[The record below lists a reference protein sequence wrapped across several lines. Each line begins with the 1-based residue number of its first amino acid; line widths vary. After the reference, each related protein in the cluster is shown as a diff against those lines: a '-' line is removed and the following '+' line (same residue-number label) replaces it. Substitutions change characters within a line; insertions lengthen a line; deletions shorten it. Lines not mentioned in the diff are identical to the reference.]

1 MSVDLGGISVMP
13 KFRKLFNSLQFQLIF
28 WSVLSL
34 LLLAII
40 AGGYG
45 FWYSYNEINDFQ
57 DDNLKNTAALL
68 EQSLD
73 ISGLS
78 NRDLSNR
85 GSNSNVTLSDNDNR
99 ARRNIHF
106 DTDDDDG
113 AITVDII
120 ILSAPLD
127 NRLQGYQKDKSDD
140 GDNDNSNSNSNNEN
154 DYSEP
159 MSMAA
164 LSDIPQGISDQDIDG
179 HSWRTYRN
187 DVKIKS
193 LDSNEEV
200 ALILRQQTDLQ
211 DDLAKASALQSFLPL
226 IIGIAFLI
234 LLLPFIMWRMMK
246 PVRQLHH
253 EISARNENDLSPLQ
267 IERLPS
273 ELLPLAESLNRLLA
287 VVKTSIE
294 RQQRFIADAA
304 HELRSPLTAISLQLQ
319 RLQRMA
325 NDDVMSEGLEKL
337 AIRLKRNQSLVA
349 QLLTLAR
356 AGNINTALDS
366 EENSTNVKFII
377 EQVIGLLIPIADNK
391 NIELTVDLQSNSK
404 VNIDETSL
412 LMLVKNLIQNAIIY
426 TPVNGQVRVKLYQLE
441 QNAASLDK
449 SALNAQYNFGSP
461 VIHSGK
467 LSHSSKVL
475 GSRLVLQIIDSGA
488 GIDPNDYEN
497 AFEPFVRLNQLSSA
511 DAQFGDTQFSGAQF
525 SGAQSSDAQFSD
537 NKNASRSDSASKQ
550 SQAIEGTGLGLSI
563 VKSICEQARIDV
575 FMNDSTAV
583 ISSPNNN
590 QGLCITLIF

>member
-1 MSVDLGGISVMP
+1 MP
-13 KFRKLFNSLQFQLIF
+13 KFRKLLNSLQFQLIF

-34 LLLAII
+34 LSLAIV

-45 FWYSYNEINDFQ
+45 FWYSYNEISDFQ
-57 DDNLKNTAALL
+57 DDNLKNAAALL

-73 ISGLS
+73 ISVLS
-78 NRDLSNR
+78 NSGL
-85 GSNSNVTLSDNDNR
+85 NSTAPYSDQSDR
-99 ARRNIHF
+99 VRSNIHF
-106 DTDDDDG
+106 DTNDDDG

-127 NRLQGYQKDKSDD
+127 NNVQDYQHEQTDDDNSDD
-140 GDNDNSNSNSNNEN
+140 EH

-159 MSMAA
+159 IPTAL
-164 LSDIPQGISDQDIDG
+164 LSDIPSGISDQNIDG

-193 LDSNEEV
+193 LDSNEKV
-200 ALILRQQTDLQ
+200 ALILRQQTELQ

-234 LLLPFIMWRMMK
+234 ILLPFIMWRMMT

-253 EISARNENDLSPLQ
+253 EISARDENDLRPLQ
-267 IERLPS
+267 IDRLPS

-287 VVKTSIE
+287 VVKSSIE

-319 RLQRMA
+319 RLQRIA
-325 NDDVMSEGLEKL
+325 GDKIMSEGLDKL
-337 AIRLKRNQSLVA
+337 AVRLKRNQSLVE

-356 AGNINTALDS
+356 AGNMNTALED
-366 EENSTNVKFII
+366 EYTQTNVTFIV
-377 EQVIGLLIPIADNK
+377 EQVIGLLIPIADHK
-391 NIELTVDLQSNSK
+391 HIDLTVDLQPNSN

-412 LMLVKNLIQNAIIY
+412 LILVKNLIQNAIIY
-426 TPVNGQVRVKLYQLE
+426 TPANGQVIVKLYQLE
-441 QNAASLDK
+441 QNLDSSHK
-449 SALNAQYNFGSP
+449 SAVDAPYDFGTH

-467 LSHSSKVL
+467 LKKLSKVS

-488 GIDPNDYEN
+488 GIHPHEYKN
-497 AFEPFVRLNQLSSA
+497 AFEPFVRLNQLSNS
-511 DAQFGDTQFSGAQF
+511 DESFSND
-525 SGAQSSDAQFSD
+525 SH
-537 NKNASRSDSASKQ
+537 KSRSDSASQ
-550 SQAIEGTGLGLSI
+550 STQTVEGTGLGLSI
-563 VKSICEQARIDV
+563 VKSICEQAGIDV
-575 FMNDSTAV
+575 FMNDATTTILSQD
-583 ISSPNNN
+583 NN

>member
-1 MSVDLGGISVMP
+1 MSVDLGGISAMP

-45 FWYSYNEINDFQ
+45 FWYNYNEINDFQ

-68 EQSLD
+68 EQSLN
-73 ISGLS
+73 IKGL
-78 NRDLSNR
+78 
-85 GSNSNVTLSDNDNR
+85 NSSTDNSDEDDAPDEDNR
-99 ARRNIHF
+99 TNIHF

-120 ILSAPLD
+120 ILSAPLNNEVQD
-127 NRLQGYQKDKSDD
+127 YQNDD
-140 GDNDNSNSNSNNEN
+140 GDNDNSDDEN

-159 MSMAA
+159 ISMAS

-187 DVKIKS
+187 DVEIKS
-193 LDSNEEV
+193 LDTNEEV

-267 IERLPS
+267 IDKLPS

-287 VVKTSIE
+287 MVKTSIE

-319 RLQRMA
+319 RLQRMT
-325 NDDVMSEGLEKL
+325 DDGTMSEGLNKL
-337 AIRLKRNQSLVA
+337 AVRLKRNQSLVE

-356 AGNINTALDS
+356 AGNINTALDT
-366 EENSTNVKFII
+366 EATSTNVKFII
-377 EQVIGLLIPIADNK
+377 EQVIGLLIPIADHK
-391 NIELTVDLQSNSK
+391 NIELTVDLQSNNK

-426 TPVNGQVRVKLYQLE
+426 TPVNGQVMVKLYQLE
-441 QNAASLDK
+441 QNLSGMKQSIIDTP
-449 SALNAQYNFGSP
+449 YHFGTH

-467 LSHSSKVL
+467 PNTLSKAL
-475 GSRLVLQIIDSGA
+475 DSRLVLQIIDSGA
-488 GIDPNDYEN
+488 GIHPRDYDTV
-497 AFEPFVRLNQLSSA
+497 FDPFVRLNQVNNDKPLSN
-511 DAQFGDTQFSGAQF
+511 DTH
-525 SGAQSSDAQFSD
+525 
-537 NKNASRSDSASKQ
+537 KSRSDSASQKFQ
-550 SQAIEGTGLGLSI
+550 TVEGTGLGLSI
-563 VKSICEQARIDV
+563 VKSICEQAGIDV
-575 FMNDSTAV
+575 FMNDSTSI
-583 ISSPNNN
+583 ISSQNNH
-590 QGLCITLIF
+590 QGLCITLVNRPDFIGE

>member
-1 MSVDLGGISVMP
+1 MSVDLGGISAMP

-45 FWYSYNEINDFQ
+45 FWYSYKEINDFQ

-85 GSNSNVTLSDNDNR
+85 GSNTNAALSDNNER

-127 NRLQGYQKDKSDD
+127 NRVQDYQNDKADD
-140 GDNDNSNSNSNNEN
+140 GDKDNNDDEH

-159 MSMAA
+159 IPLA
-164 LSDIPQGISDQDIDG
+164 LLDNIPLGISDQDIDD

-187 DVKIKS
+187 DVRIKS

-267 IERLPS
+267 IDKLPS

-319 RLQRMA
+319 RLQRMT
-325 NDDVMSEGLEKL
+325 DDGIMSEGLNKL
-337 AIRLKRNQSLVA
+337 AVRLKRNQSLVE

-356 AGNINTALDS
+356 AGNMHTALDS
-366 EENSTNVKFII
+366 EETSINVKFII
-377 EQVIGLLIPIADNK
+377 EQVIGLLIPIADHK

-404 VNIDETSL
+404 VTIDETSL

-426 TPVNGQVRVKLYQLE
+426 TPVNGQVMVKLYQLE
-441 QNAASLDK
+441 QNVGSLDK

-461 VIHSGK
+461 VIHSEK

-488 GIDPNDYEN
+488 GIHPNDYEN
-497 AFEPFVRLNQLSSA
+497 AFEPFVRLNQLSDA
-511 DAQFGDTQFSGAQF
+511 DV
-525 SGAQSSDAQFSD
+525 QFSD
-537 NKNASRSDSASKQ
+537 DRGASRSDSASKQ

-575 FMNDSTAV
+575 FMNDSTAA

>member
-1 MSVDLGGISVMP
+1 MSVDLGGISAMP

-28 WSVLSL
+28 CSVLSL

-57 DDNLKNTAALL
+57 DDNLKNTVALL
-68 EQSLD
+68 EQSLN
-73 ISGLS
+73 ISGL
-78 NRDLSNR
+78 NNR
-85 GSNSNVTLSDNDNR
+85 GLNSNTAYSDNQKQ

-140 GDNDNSNSNSNNEN
+140 GDNDNSNDES

-159 MSMAA
+159 ISMAS
-164 LSDIPQGISDQDIDG
+164 LSDIPLGISDQDIDG

-193 LDSNEEV
+193 LDTNEEV

-253 EISARNENDLSPLQ
+253 EISMRNENDLSPLQ
-267 IERLPS
+267 IDKLPY

-319 RLQRMA
+319 RLQRMT
-325 NDDVMSEGLEKL
+325 DDGIMSEGLNKL
-337 AIRLKRNQSLVA
+337 AVRLKRNQSLVE

-356 AGNINTALDS
+356 AGNIHTALDS
-366 EENSTNVKFII
+366 EETSTNVKFII

-426 TPVNGQVRVKLYQLE
+426 TPVNGQVMVKLYQLE
-441 QNAASLDK
+441 QSAASLDK
-449 SALNAQYNFGSP
+449 SAANAQYNFGSL

-475 GSRLVLQIIDSGA
+475 GSRLVLQIIDSGT
-488 GIDPNDYEN
+488 GIDPSDHEN
-497 AFEPFVRLNQLSSA
+497 AFEPFVRLNQLSNA
-511 DAQFGDTQFSGAQF
+511 DAQLGDTQF

-575 FMNDSTAV
+575 FMNDSASI

>member
-1 MSVDLGGISVMP
+1 MSVDLGGISAMP

-45 FWYSYNEINDFQ
+45 FWYSYKEINDFQ

-68 EQSLD
+68 EQSFD

-78 NRDLSNR
+78 NRGLSNSDLR
-85 GSNSNVTLSDNDNR
+85 DSHLNSNTALSDNNDR

-127 NRLQGYQKDKSDD
+127 NRVQDYQNDKADDGNKDNSDD
-140 GDNDNSNSNSNNEN
+140 KH

-159 MSMAA
+159 IPLA
-164 LSDIPQGISDQDIDG
+164 LLDNIPLGISDQKIDG

-187 DVKIKS
+187 DVRIKS
-193 LDSNEEV
+193 LDSNEKV

-267 IERLPS
+267 IDKLPS

-319 RLQRMA
+319 RLQRMT
-325 NDDVMSEGLEKL
+325 DDDIMSEGLNKL
-337 AIRLKRNQSLVA
+337 AVRLKRNQSLVE

-356 AGNINTALDS
+356 AGNIHTALDS
-366 EENSTNVKFII
+366 EETSTNVKFII
-377 EQVIGLLIPIADNK
+377 EQVIGLLIPIADHK

-426 TPVNGQVRVKLYQLE
+426 TPVNGQVMVKLYQLE
-441 QNAASLDK
+441 QNAGSLDK
-449 SALNAQYNFGSP
+449 SALNTQYGFGSP

-467 LSHSSKVL
+467 LSNSSKVL
-475 GSRLVLQIIDSGA
+475 GSRLVLQIIDSGT
-488 GIDPNDYEN
+488 GIDSSDYKN
-497 AFEPFVRLNQLSSA
+497 AFEPFVRLNQLS
-511 DAQFGDTQFSGAQF
+511 DT
-525 SGAQSSDAQFSD
+525 DAQFSD
-537 NKNASRSDSASKQ
+537 DRGASRSDSASKQ

-575 FMNDSTAV
+575 FMNDSTAA

-590 QGLCITLIF
+590 RGLCITLIF

>member
-1 MSVDLGGISVMP
+1 MP
-13 KFRKLFNSLQFQLIF
+13 KLRKLLNSLQFQLIF

-34 LLLAII
+34 LLLAIV

-45 FWYSYNEINDFQ
+45 FWYSYNEISDFQ

-73 ISGLS
+73 ISVLS
-78 NRDLSNR
+78 NSGL
-85 GSNSNVTLSDNDNR
+85 NSNAAHSDKSDR
-99 ARRNIHF
+99 ARSNIHF

-127 NRLQGYQKDKSDD
+127 NGVQDYQNDKTDD
-140 GDNDNSNSNSNNEN
+140 GDNDNSDDEH

-159 MSMAA
+159 IPMAL
-164 LSDIPQGISDQDIDG
+164 LSDIPLGISDQDIDG
-179 HSWRTYRN
+179 HSWRIYRN

-193 LDSNEEV
+193 LDTNEAV
-200 ALILRQQTDLQ
+200 ALILRQQTELQ

-234 LLLPFIMWRMMK
+234 ILLPFIMWRMMK

-267 IERLPS
+267 IDRLPS

-287 VVKTSIE
+287 VVKSSIE

-319 RLQRMA
+319 RLQRIA
-325 NDDVMSEGLEKL
+325 NDRIMSEGLDKL
-337 AIRLKRNQSLVA
+337 AVRLKRNQSLVE

-356 AGNINTALDS
+356 AGNINTALED
-366 EENSTNVKFII
+366 EYTPTNVKFII
-377 EQVIGLLIPIADNK
+377 EQVIGLLIPIADHK
-391 NIELTVDLQSNSK
+391 NIELTVDLQPNSK

-426 TPVNGQVRVKLYQLE
+426 TPANGQVIVKLYQLE
-441 QNAASLDK
+441 PNSDSSHK
-449 SALNAQYNFGSP
+449 SALDVPYNFGTH
-461 VIHSGK
+461 VIHTGK
-467 LSHSSKVL
+467 LRNLSTAL
-475 GSRLVLQIIDSGA
+475 DSRLVLQIIDSGT
-488 GIDPNDYEN
+488 GIHPHDYKN
-497 AFEPFVRLNQLSSA
+497 AFEPFVRLNQLSNN
-511 DAQFGDTQFSGAQF
+511 DEQFNDDT
-525 SGAQSSDAQFSD
+525 
-537 NKNASRSDSASKQ
+537 NKSRSDSARQK
-550 SQAIEGTGLGLSI
+550 SQTVEGTGLGLSI
-563 VKSICEQARIDV
+563 VKSICEQAGIDV
-575 FMNDSTAV
+575 FMNVATATV
-583 ISSPNNN
+583 LSQNNN

>member
-1 MSVDLGGISVMP
+1 MSVDLDGISAMP

-73 ISGLS
+73 ISSL
-78 NRDLSNR
+78 NDRDLSDR
-85 GSNSNVTLSDNDNR
+85 DLNSNVALSDNNEW

-113 AITVDII
+113 AITVDIV

-127 NRLQGYQKDKSDD
+127 NGVQDYQNDKADD
-140 GDNDNSNSNSNNEN
+140 GDNDNSGEN

-159 MSMAA
+159 IPLA
-164 LSDIPQGISDQDIDG
+164 LLDNIPLGISDQDIDG

-193 LDSNEEV
+193 LDTNEEV

-267 IERLPS
+267 IDRLPS

-325 NDDVMSEGLEKL
+325 NDGVMSEGLDKL
-337 AIRLKRNQSLVA
+337 AVRLKRNQSLVE

-366 EENSTNVKFII
+366 EETSTNVKFII
-377 EQVIGLLIPIADNK
+377 EQVIGLLIPIADHK

-404 VNIDETSL
+404 VNINETSL
-412 LMLVKNLIQNAIIY
+412 LMLIKNLIQNAIIY
-426 TPVNGQVRVKLYQLE
+426 TPVNGQVRVKLFQLE

-461 VIHSGK
+461 VIHSSK
-467 LSHSSKVL
+467 LNNSSNMSN
-475 GSRLVLQIIDSGA
+475 SRLVVQIIDSGA

-497 AFEPFVRLNQLSSA
+497 AFEPFVRLNQLSNA
-511 DAQFGDTQFSGAQF
+511 DVQFGETKF
-525 SGAQSSDAQFSD
+525 SDAQFSEGRS
-537 NKNASRSDSASKQ
+537 ASRSDSASKQ

-563 VKSICEQARIDV
+563 VKSICDQAGIDV
-575 FMNDSTAV
+575 FMNDSTVV
-583 ISSPNNN
+583 ISSPNDNR
-590 QGLCITLIF
+590 GLCITLIF

>member
-1 MSVDLGGISVMP
+1 MSVDLGGISAMP

-45 FWYSYNEINDFQ
+45 FWYSYKEINDFQ

-73 ISGLS
+73 ISGLNDRGLS
-78 NRDLSNR
+78 NRDL
-85 GSNSNVTLSDNDNR
+85 NSNVALSDNDDR

-127 NRLQGYQKDKSDD
+127 NGVQDYQNDKADD
-140 GDNDNSNSNSNNEN
+140 GDNDNSDDEN

-159 MSMAA
+159 ISMAS

-193 LDSNEEV
+193 LDTNEEV

-253 EISARNENDLSPLQ
+253 EISTRNENDLSPLQ
-267 IERLPS
+267 IDKLPS

-325 NDDVMSEGLEKL
+325 NDGIMSEGLNKL
-337 AIRLKRNQSLVA
+337 AVRLKRNQSLVE

-356 AGNINTALDS
+356 AGNINTALDT
-366 EENSTNVKFII
+366 EETSTSVKFII
-377 EQVIGLLIPIADNK
+377 EQVIGLLIPIADHK

-426 TPVNGQVRVKLYQLE
+426 TPVNGQVMVKLYQLE
-441 QNAASLDK
+441 QNAGSLDK
-449 SALNAQYNFGSP
+449 SALNAQYGFGSL

-488 GIDPNDYEN
+488 GIAPSDYKN
-497 AFEPFVRLNQLSSA
+497 AFEPFVRLNQLSNA
-511 DAQFGDTQFSGAQF
+511 
-525 SGAQSSDAQFSD
+525 DAQFSD
-537 NKNASRSDSASKQ
+537 SQFNDDRNASRSDNASKQ
-550 SQAIEGTGLGLSI
+550 SQEIEGTGLGLSI

-590 QGLCITLIF
+590 PGLCITLIF